1 MVIPTPGRRL
11 AVIDTNFPWKQSGF
25 RYWENYEIYRQR
37 PDTLFF
43 ATNPYTDW
51 RGNQVSDNFPVN
63 VHSFSQL
70 VDQIYSEKI
79 TDIYCVFLN
88 LALSLIGNTCLPNGY
103 TIPGSRSELN
113 ISPVIFDRE
122 LKLHTTLYPGGGL
135 SANTPFEISKLD
147 SYYSTIFSN
156 VQEVLKQYPDSIYVP
171 GMINAEFYSLLP
183 KPKTPPIRL
192 VFSAHQGLRKNFP
205 QMAEAFNQLDE
216 SFHLDIVG
224 DWEDY
229 LHLLI
234 NDNFTF
240 HGLLEPEEVRD
251 IYHQNHVFISCSTT
265 DFLAT
270 DGFPTTAAGDAMST
284 GCLLVSSN
292 PRRDSFV
299 LLSGV
304 DYLEITET
312 RSLVDILRWI
322 KDHFDEAMA
331 IGVSGTNKIRSRY
344 DSKVVVSRKLEAMGL
359 IKKGIF

>member
-1 MVIPTPGRRL
+1 M
-11 AVIDTNFPWKQSGF
+11 
-25 RYWENYEIYRQR
+25 
-37 PDTLFF
+37 
-43 ATNPYTDW
+43 
-51 RGNQVSDNFPVN
+51 
-63 VHSFSQL
+63 
-70 VDQIYSEKI
+70 
-79 TDIYCVFLN
+79 
-88 LALSLIGNTCLPNGY
+88 
-103 TIPGSRSELN
+103 
-113 ISPVIFDRE
+113 PVINDRE
-122 LKLHTTLYPGGGL
+122 LKLHTTIYPGGGL

-205 QMAEAFNQLDE
+205 QMDEAFNQLDE

-229 LHLLI
+229 LHLLT
-234 NDNFTF
+234 NNNFTF

-251 IYHQNHVFISCSTT
+251 IYHQDHVFISCSTT
-265 DFLAT
+265 DFSAT

-359 IKKGIF
+359 IKEGIL